1 MAMKDIFISANVE
14 PSGGATSSWQAQGPD
29 VPPLGSF
36 AASALLLALLM
47 NGVLL
52 LPLLVIAV

>member
-14 PSGGATSSWQAQGPD
+14 PSGGATSSWPAQRPG

-52 LPLLVIAV
+52 LPLQVIAV